1 MKFFTSTSSLALLAT
16 ATYGAVIPR
25 ANNATSTSTACY
37 SVHTGY
43 LTVFPGTKPSK
54 HVPVGLNTQNQVTYG
69 VDSDQ
74 KFLVELQMCP
84 SLSDQAPNLDRYN
97 GRIIK
102 SGTTDCVTVS
112 NPTAPDNGPFFLEV
126 AACQSDTQPPAS
138 QQWEYGD
145 DFGDVV
151 FWKGAQENG
160 EIGWTDDGQ
169 SNPTVEQ
176 GTNRIELGCAN
187 TCSSFNI
194 TPEDQL

>member
-1 MKFFTSTSSLALLAT
+1 MRFFTSASAVALFAT
-16 ATYGAVIPR
+16 AAYGAVIPR
-25 ANNATSTSTACY
+25 ADNATSTSTACY

-43 LTVFPGTKPSK
+43 LTVFPGTQPSK

-74 KFLVELQMCP
+74 KFLVEFQTCP
-84 SLSDQAPNLDRYN
+84 SLPGQAPNLDMYN
-97 GRIIK
+97 GRIVK
-102 SGTTDCVTVS
+102 SGTTNCVTVS

-138 QQWEYGD
+138 QQWEYGN
-145 DFGDVV
+145 DFGAVV
-151 FWKGAQENG
+151 FWKGANENG
-160 EIGWTDDGQ
+160 EIGWMDDGQ

-176 GTNRIELGCAN
+176 GTNRIELGCA
-187 TCSSFNI
+187 TSCSSFNI